1 MVHPIHRVA
10 HFEISAPYTLV
21 VSFTDG
27 AKQVIDLEPVLFGPL
42 FGPLRDLSTFNAV
55 RLDTEVGTL
64 TWPNGADFDPSTLHD
79 WPAVCHEFAA
89 RARAWERSTSRDA
102 ANGPM
107 EPTRR

>member
-42 FGPLRDLSTFNAV
+42 FGPLRDLVTFNGV
-55 RLDTEVGTL
+55 RLDAEAGTL

-79 WPAVCHEFAA
+79 WHAVRDEFAA
-89 RARAWERSTSRDA
+89 RARGWEGSASHKASDR
-102 ANGPM
+102 M